1 MKKISGVYRIEIG
14 GKSYIGSSVNI
25 NQRWRQHR
33 TNLKCGRHDNPYM
46 QNAYN
51 KYKEA
56 KFELLEEMPG
66 VTDEELR
73 EKEAYY
79 LKLYSAEYNIQE
91 PTTNF
96 NIKSVY
102 QFDLNGKFLKMYPD
116 IYTAAEEL
124 GISSSNIQHAAQE
137 NEKLTRTA
145 GGFFWRYTREITFE
159 KDKRWH
165 EIHVYSLLGDYIW
178 TFKSSK
184 DCVEQMNLPR
194 PKDASSRIN
203 RVCRGLAASYGGY
216 RYSYEKV
223 AKLDNSKL
231 LSIKCYYPIVQIA
244 EDKKTR
250 INVFERASVAAEVL
264 GFDSNCITDAANRG
278 IKYRGFYW
286 TRLGTKWSELLESPK
301 GTKATK

>member
-1 MKKISGVYRIEIG
+1 MKKISGVYRIEID
-14 GKSYIGSSVNI
+14 GKSYVGSSVNI
-25 NQRWRQHR
+25 NQRWKQHR

-51 KYKEA
+51 KYGNV

-66 VTDEELR
+66 ATDEELR

-96 NIKSVY
+96 NIKPVY
-102 QFDLNGKFLKMYPD
+102 QFDLNGKFLNMYPD

-137 NEKLTRTA
+137 NEKTTRTA
-145 GGFFWRYTREITFE
+145 GGFFWRYTKEITFE

-184 DCVEQMNLPR
+184 DCVEQMNLPK
-194 PKDASSRIN
+194 PKDAPSRIN

-250 INVFERASVAAEVL
+250 INVFERASIAAEVL
-264 GFDSNCITDAANRG
+264 EFDSNCITDAANRS

>member
-1 MKKISGVYRIEIG
+1 MKRVSGVYRIDIG

-25 NQRWRQHR
+25 NQRWKQHR
-33 TNLKCGRHDNPYM
+33 TNLKCGRHANSYM

-51 KYKEA
+51 KYKKA
-56 KFELLEEMPG
+56 KFELLEEMPEA
-66 VTDEELR
+66 TDKELR

-96 NIKSVY
+96 NIKPVY
-102 QFDLNGKFLKMYPD
+102 QFDLNGKFLKKYPD

-124 GISSSNIQHAAQE
+124 DISYSNIQHAAQE
-137 NEKLTRTA
+137 NEKFTRTA
-145 GGFFWRYTREITFE
+145 GGFFWRYTKDITFE

-184 DCVEQMNLPR
+184 DCVKQMNLPK
-194 PKDASSRIN
+194 PKDAPSRIN
-203 RVCRGLAASYGGY
+203 RVCRGLAGSYGGY

-223 AKLDNSKL
+223 AKLDNTKL
-231 LSIKCYYPIVQIA
+231 LLIKHCFPIVQIA
-244 EDKKTR
+244 EDKKTI
-250 INVFERASVAAEVL
+250 INVFESSAIAGKTL
-264 GFDSNCITDAANRG
+264 GFDGNSIADAVNRG
-278 IKYRGFYW
+278 LKYRNFYW
-286 TRLGTKWSELLESPK
+286 TRLGTKWSELLESPE